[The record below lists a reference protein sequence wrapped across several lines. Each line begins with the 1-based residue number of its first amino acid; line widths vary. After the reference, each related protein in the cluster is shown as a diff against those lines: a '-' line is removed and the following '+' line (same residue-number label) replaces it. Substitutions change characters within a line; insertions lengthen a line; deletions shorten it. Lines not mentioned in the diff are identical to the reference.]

1 MTENTDEDGQ
11 PEALRLRVALA
22 VACLA
27 LELIASEKHK
37 PVATA
42 RATIRLLRRQHPD
55 TREHLS
61 TDWED

>member
-1 MTENTDEDGQ
+1 MEDADNDI
-11 PEALRLRVALA
+11 PETIRLHAALA

-27 LELIASEKHK
+27 LELIASENRK

-55 TREHLS
+55 ARQHVS
-61 TDWED
+61 ADWD